1 MCQIDF
7 FTASVSAKSLSYLK
21 MFPSKTLLLG
31 VLAIMAMMLL
41 QETNSKPQFGQS
53 KIIYML

>member
-21 MFPSKTLLLG
+21 MFPSNTLLLG
-31 VLAIMAMMLL
+31 VLAIMAMILL
-41 QETNSKPQFGQS
+41 QEANTESQFGRGG
-53 KIIYML
+53 KILHI